1 MFDDLAGDVA
11 SQLTGIFGGSC
22 TYTRPGAYSFPVT
35 AVIRKGVEVLDDYQQ
50 VVGRTNTVRI
60 AHKDIELVPERGDV
74 ITRTLPGGSCETFKL
89 GKRLADDGYSYLF
102 EATT

>member
-1 MFDDLAGDVA
+1 MFDDLAGDMA

-35 AVIRKGVEVLDDYQQ
+35 AVIRKDVEMLDDYQQ
-50 VVGRTNTVRI
+50 VVSRTNTVRI
-60 AHKDIELVPERGDV
+60 ARGDIDIVPERGDI
-74 ITRTLPGGSCETFKL
+74 ITRTVSGGVCETFKL